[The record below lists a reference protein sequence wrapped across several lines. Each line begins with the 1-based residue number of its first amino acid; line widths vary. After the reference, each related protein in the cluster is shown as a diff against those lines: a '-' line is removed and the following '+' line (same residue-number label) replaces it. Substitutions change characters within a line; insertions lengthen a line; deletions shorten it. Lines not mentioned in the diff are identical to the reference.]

1 MNGGK
6 RNSPG
11 KEGPGAVN
19 VKLIALDM
27 DGTLLGE
34 DHYTIPERN
43 LAALRSASRL
53 GVKIAI
59 ASGRCWSLVRE
70 CSEEIGVVDYAVLAN
85 GASVLDARRGTEL
98 VSTGIGK
105 AQRNAII
112 GVLRERG
119 ISFEVYRNGQSYMEG
134 FQAVWEELEGE
145 LLPPLA
151 KVVLEA
157 VTPVEDLT
165 QALGEGTVEKFN
177 VFRVR
182 PEEREELLR
191 AIGATGAISCT
202 NGAQDNLEIAAAG
215 VDKGVALE
223 RLAALL
229 GLTEEEVMAFG
240 DAGNDLGML
249 SWAHWSFAMGNAAP
263 EVKKTARFVTAS
275 NGDAGVAQAVER
287 YVLGLG

>member
-1 MNGGK
+1 MD
-6 RNSPG
+6 
-11 KEGPGAVN
+11 

-34 DHYTIPERN
+34 DHRTVPERN
-43 LAALRSASRL
+43 LAALRSASRQ

-70 CSEEIGVVDYAVLAN
+70 RSEEIGVVDYAVLAN
-85 GASVLDARRGTEL
+85 GASVLDARSGAEL
-98 VSTGIGK
+98 VSAGIGK

-112 GVLRERG
+112 GLLRERG
-119 ISFEVYRNGQSYMEG
+119 ISFEVYQKGQSYMEN
-134 FQAVWEELEGE
+134 FQAVRGELEGE

-151 KVVLEA
+151 RVVLEA
-157 VTPVEDLT
+157 VIPVEDLT
-165 QALGEGTVEKFN
+165 QALGEGTVEKFD

-191 AIGATGAISCT
+191 AVEATGAISCANAT
-202 NGAQDNLEIAAAG
+202 QDNLEIAAAG

-229 GLTEEEVMAFG
+229 GLTGEEVMAFG

-249 SWAHWSFAMGNAAP
+249 SWAYWSFAMGNAPP
-263 EVKKTARFVTAS
+263 EAKKTARFVTAS
-275 NGDAGVAQAVER
+275 NRDAGVGLAIER
-287 YVLGLG
+287 YVLGRG